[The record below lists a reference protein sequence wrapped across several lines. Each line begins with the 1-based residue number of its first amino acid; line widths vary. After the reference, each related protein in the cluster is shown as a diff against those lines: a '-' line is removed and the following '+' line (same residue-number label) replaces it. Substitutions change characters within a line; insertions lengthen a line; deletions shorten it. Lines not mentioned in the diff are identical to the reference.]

1 MTQQKCSDMDIEVE
15 WVGPFL
21 DLTENG
27 CDCLPWMNEMREKNE
42 NLKLR
47 DGCGRK
53 SRLGEPLLAPFTPII
68 GMMETISGDEWIKT
82 YSKFIK
88 ANESQ
93 FGQVNRN
100 NSNNN
105 SSSLLSWVG
114 LDNNTSTSTSTTPST
129 STAALLRLDPHHL
142 FYLLIRFEAL
152 GLNSGQLDVRAPRSS
167 RPISYFSFISPNG
180 DLTGKDKDDTMSIS
194 SYRST
199 ISSTV
204 SAFSLGNATTW
215 LGGLSSSSIQTD
227 PTKDLKLIYSAFTK
241 IPSLRLTPVALRS
254 KLIKDFEDCP
264 GTNSI
269 PLDVFK
275 NLSLLQLEDID
286 PRVLLG
292 WDRISCQLRSLSCR
306 RSGVEDLADLLIDSV
321 VNDAKRRRGE
331 RVVPRRRIEHG
342 PSSQSI
348 LSTQGGIS
356 EETSNEGVENEK
368 KSDSQKEEESEN
380 AATSSSTSS
389 PPIPTLP
396 SLAWYF
402 LRHLDLSHNSLT
414 FLTSPPLQALSSLA
428 SLDLSSNLL
437 NAVPPSLSVLPSL
450 TSVNLS
456 DNMIESIR
464 GKDVAASLSQCRV
477 LSLARNRLEFIAG
490 VESLTK
496 LERIDLRGNQIEE
509 PQEIGRL
516 AVLDRVQ
523 EVWCKRNPLEEEF
536 PDWRVDIFVEFA
548 KEGRKMEGLKGIKI
562 DDELP
567 GYFERQRIFEKVP
580 VGSVSQSRE
589 QPSNSNAT
597 SRYLRQSTPDASTVL
612 DSTSRRSHDSRS
624 RNQSQDEALP
634 SQDAKTNSPP
644 VKAVVSSRRK
654 KQSSTINQNSKA
666 TASRRDEAASTSSAP
681 GQRKLRS
688 LSPDPSK
695 PTTSSSNILQVPLSE
710 RKAGGSDS
718 GLQSDGKKFKEKH
731 SSNQKF
737 TKKRNRRIVDLDL
750 NENQS
755 LGKGKGKEKA
765 DGSEESDEDEVDR
778 GDMNQMSESEIIK
791 RAARAGQV
799 EEALGETRKQEGV
812 NSTTFIGKSTPI
824 TGISSKAQSIGRSSR
839 ILDQPSDLDSSTT
852 KSRIARPNSSAI
864 NARRKGVTTSLFEP
878 SNFNPSSLGNLN
890 DKAKEE
896 GDHTSLDDASSTS
909 TSKEKEEDGAA
920 RSEAWRRRIENLKG
934 EVGDDWLRL
943 VARGDYDSGGRMS
956 VGRHSGKDLKNGK
969 KLTNSNGGGGRKA
982 LATMMEGSNEK
993 KVVGSADRNHCT

>member
-1 MTQQKCSDMDIEVE
+1 
-15 WVGPFL
+15 
-21 DLTENG
+21 
-27 CDCLPWMNEMREKNE
+27 
-42 NLKLR
+42 
-47 DGCGRK
+47 
-53 SRLGEPLLAPFTPII
+53 
-68 GMMETISGDEWIKT
+68 MMETISGDEWIKT

-152 GLNSGQLDVRAPRSS
+152 GLNYGQLDVRAPRSS

-227 PTKDLKLIYSAFTK
+227 PTKDLKLIYSAFT
-241 IPSLRLTPVALRS
+241 RS
-254 KLIKDFEDCP
+254 FSK
-264 GTNSI
+264 
-269 PLDVFK
+269 
-275 NLSLLQLEDID
+275 
-286 PRVLLG
+286 
-292 WDRISCQLRSLSCR
+292 
-306 RSGVEDLADLLIDSV
+306 
-321 VNDAKRRRGE
+321 
-331 RVVPRRRIEHG
+331 
-342 PSSQSI
+342 
-348 LSTQGGIS
+348 GGIS

-396 SLAWYF
+396 SLA
-402 LRHLDLSHNSLT
+402 
-414 FLTSPPLQALSSLA
+414 
-428 SLDLSSNLL
+428 
-437 NAVPPSLSVLPSL
+437 
-450 TSVNLS
+450 
-456 DNMIESIR
+456 
-464 GKDVAASLSQCRV
+464 CC
-477 LSLARNRLEFIAG
+477 

-567 GYFERQRIFEKVP
+567 GYLKD
-580 VGSVSQSRE
+580 RE
-589 QPSNSNAT
+589 SLRKFQLVLSLNLGNSHLIQMQP
-597 SRYLRQSTPDASTVL
+597 L
-612 DSTSRRSHDSRS
+612 
-624 RNQSQDEALP
+624 
-634 SQDAKTNSPP
+634 
-644 VKAVVSSRRK
+644 
-654 KQSSTINQNSKA
+654 
-666 TASRRDEAASTSSAP
+666 
-681 GQRKLRS
+681 
-688 LSPDPSK
+688 
-695 PTTSSSNILQVPLSE
+695 
-710 RKAGGSDS
+710 

-731 SSNQKF
+731 SSNEKF

-812 NSTTFIGKSTPI
+812 NSTTFIG
-824 TGISSKAQSIGRSSR
+824 
-839 ILDQPSDLDSSTT
+839 
-852 KSRIARPNSSAI
+852 N
-864 NARRKGVTTSLFEP
+864 
-878 SNFNPSSLGNLN
+878 
-890 DKAKEE
+890 
-896 GDHTSLDDASSTS
+896 
-909 TSKEKEEDGAA
+909 
-920 RSEAWRRRIENLKG
+920 
-934 EVGDDWLRL
+934 RL
-943 VARGDYDSGGRMS
+943 
-956 VGRHSGKDLKNGK
+956 L
-969 KLTNSNGGGGRKA
+969 
-982 LATMMEGSNEK
+982 
-993 KVVGSADRNHCT
+993 